1 MEFRNDINKIANQ
14 ILERKE
20 YITNEEM
27 TKQSL
32 IIPFLQKLGYDVFN
46 PLEVRPEYI
55 ADFGA
60 KKGEKVDYAVFKN
73 GVPIILIEAKSVTE
87 NLLKHDA
94 QLSRYFNALP
104 DVKVGVLTNGVE
116 YKFYTDLTNDNVM
129 DEQPFFTFNMDNLSN
144 VDIETIETFT
154 KENFEAEGIVKY
166 AEELIYMTNLN
177 SIIKELFKNPSD
189 DFLRFLIKDFS
200 STRITNNVL
209 DRFRPIVK
217 KAINQTLLEIIS
229 DGLTPK
235 EPTVTETIEKS
246 VAEVASSTEIVEEII
261 KENKNDRI
269 ITTDD
274 ELIAF
279 DIVKEILVKNQRDI
293 SDVKYK
299 DTISYFGI
307 MNRVITK
314 WFIRLF
320 LESES
325 KSLVVRLDLETTK
338 QLCPNFV
345 VEQAPKSQGVSR
357 IFINDVHDL
366 KKLEALIL
374 SCYDQ
379 IVTSA

>member
-55 ADFGA
+55 ADFGT

-87 NLLKHDA
+87 NLLKHDG

-129 DEQPFFTFNMDNLSN
+129 DEKPFFIFSMDNLTN

-177 SIIKELFKNPSD
+177 STIKELFKNPSD

-200 STRITNNVL
+200 PTRITNNVL
-209 DRFRPIVK
+209 ERFRPIVK
-217 KAINQTLLEIIS
+217 KAINRTLLEIIS

-235 EPTVTETIEKS
+235 ETKTSEKIETS
-246 VAEVASSTEIVEEII
+246 LVAAASAEII
-261 KENKNDRI
+261 EDVSKEDKTDRVF
-269 ITTDD
+269 TTED
-274 ELIAF
+274 ELTAF
-279 DIVKEILVKNQRDI
+279 NIVKVLLTENQRDI
-293 SDVKYK
+293 SDLKYK
-299 DTISYFGI
+299 DTISYFSI

-320 LESES
+320 LDGDA
-325 KSLVVRLDLETTK
+325 KSLVVRLDLEATK

-345 VEQAPKSQGVSR
+345 VEQAPRSQGVSR
-357 IFINDVHDL
+357 IFIDNVNDL
-366 KKLEALIL
+366 KDLEPLII

-379 IVTSA
+379 ILANV

>member
-55 ADFGA
+55 ADFGT

-87 NLLKHDA
+87 NLLKHDG

-129 DEQPFFTFNMDNLSN
+129 DEKPFFIFSMDNLTN

-177 SIIKELFKNPSD
+177 STIKELFKNPSD

-200 STRITNNVL
+200 PTRITNNVL
-209 DRFRPIVK
+209 ERFRPIVK
-217 KAINQTLLEIIS
+217 KAINRTLLEIIS

-235 EPTVTETIEKS
+235 ETKTSEKIETS
-246 VAEVASSTEIVEEII
+246 LVAAASAEII
-261 KENKNDRI
+261 EDVSKEDKTDRVF
-269 ITTDD
+269 TTED
-274 ELIAF
+274 ELTAF
-279 DIVKEILVKNQRDI
+279 NIVKVLLTENQRDI
-293 SDVKYK
+293 SDLKYK
-299 DTISYFGI
+299 DTISYFSI

-320 LESES
+320 LDGDA
-325 KSLVVRLDLETTK
+325 KSLVVRLDLEATK

-357 IFINDVHDL
+357 IFIDNVNDL
-366 KKLEALIL
+366 KDLEPLII

-379 IVTSA
+379 ILANV

>member
-1 MEFRNDINKIANQ
+1 MEFRNDIKKIANQ
-14 ILERKE
+14 VLERKE

-104 DVKVGVLTNGVE
+104 DVKVGILTNGVE
-116 YKFYTDLTNDNVM
+116 YKFYTDLTKDNIM
-129 DEQPFFTFNMDNLSN
+129 DDQPFFTFSMENLNN

-154 KENFEAEGIVKY
+154 KENFEADGIVKY

-177 SIIKELFKNPSD
+177 STIKELFKNPSD

-200 STRITNNVL
+200 STRITSNVL

-229 DGLTPK
+229 EGLTPK
-235 EPTVTETIEKS
+235 ETIENEVVEKG
-246 VAEVASSTEIVEEII
+246 VAEVASTTEVIEDNSKKYKIVTIE
-261 KENKNDRI
+261 
-269 ITTDD
+269 D
-274 ELIAF
+274 ELLAF
-279 DIVKEILVKNQRDI
+279 DIVKEILLENNRDI
-293 SDVKYK
+293 SEVKYK

-314 WFIRLF
+314 WFVRLF
-320 LESES
+320 LESDV
-325 KSLVVRLDLETTK
+325 KSLIVRLDLETTK
-338 QLCPNFV
+338 QLCPDFV
-345 VEQAPKSQGVSR
+345 VEPAPKSQGISR
-357 IFINDVHDL
+357 IFINEVNDL
-366 KKLEALIL
+366 KKLESLIIA
-374 SCYDQ
+374 CYDH
-379 IVTSA
+379 IID

>member
-73 GVPIILIEAKSVTE
+73 GIPIILIEAKSVTE

-129 DEQPFFTFNMDNLSN
+129 DEKPFFTFSMDNLSN

-177 SIIKELFKNPSD
+177 STIKELFKNPSD

-235 EPTVTETIEKS
+235 ETKITETTETS
-246 VAEVASSTEIVEEII
+246 VVAAASAEVIEDIN
-261 KENKNDRI
+261 KEDKTDRVF
-269 ITTDD
+269 TTND
-274 ELIAF
+274 ELTAF
-279 DIVKEILVKNQRDI
+279 NIVKEILTENQRDI
-293 SDVKYK
+293 SDLKYK

-320 LESES
+320 LDGEA

-357 IFINDVHDL
+357 IFIDNVNDL
-366 KKLEALIL
+366 KDLEPLVL

-379 IVTSA
+379 ILANV